1 MPRVLSRIKP
11 EGLFTCYYVNQYRAV
26 SLLLL
31 LAACSS
37 GLQAQKPAMV
47 SIIGASKLRLSDHVQ
62 YGAIVSGASGAAVV
76 WSVSGFVATPHDSLT
91 VDAAATDTAV
101 GPTLSAFYCYTDTPP
116 KGPGTD
122 VCTVKLASGSSSG
135 AVSVSL
141 TSSNAAVT
149 VPTTVT
155 LQANAAAIQFTA
167 NVSLVSAPQ
176 PATLTASIGSDSISV
191 ALKLSAATPTSAG
204 TFAYSGSPLLT
215 TLVPPAPLAAVSKD
229 LFGLTVMNLAPNS
242 IHYTPGMTPFPKSFS
257 VSILRLVDVEDW
269 ALIDTYEGQ
278 DNWSKLDNSI
288 AIARQ
293 NGVSDFDYGFGRV
306 PPWASTN
313 PAAPCT
319 GGEGPGTCAP
329 PNMAAFDAFV
339 KQVVQRYC
347 GVVKY
352 YEPWNEPNNPQFW
365 DGTDGQMLAIAQSVY
380 QIAKNPANCG
390 CTNGKC
396 SPNGGANPNQVLLP
410 SISGIAPADVEWL
423 DSYLAAAATPYPY
436 ADIAAFHGYVWK
448 GYPME
453 DIVPGVKLL
462 RQTLVKYG
470 LSGLPLWNTEAS
482 WELNS
487 NMDQDGQAS
496 WIMRYYAAQAALG
509 VSRFI
514 EFAYDHCTWGTLWS
528 SPLCTGSEVPAGQL
542 TEAGIAYGTIENWL
556 LGANLTHCEQYENGL
571 WACELQ
577 RAGNYDAWML
587 WSSTGTSIPVPIPA
601 NFGLNVYR
609 DWQDNV
615 TALPTEITV
624 GQMPIL
630 LENYDL

>member
-1 MPRVLSRIKP
+1 M
-11 EGLFTCYYVNQYRAV
+11 
-26 SLLLL
+26 
-31 LAACSS
+31 
-37 GLQAQKPAMV
+37 
-47 SIIGASKLRLSDHVQ
+47 
-62 YGAIVSGASGAAVV
+62 
-76 WSVSGFVATPHDSLT
+76 
-91 VDAAATDTAV
+91 TA
-101 GPTLSAFYCYTDTPP
+101 
-116 KGPGTD
+116 
-122 VCTVKLASGSSSG
+122 
-135 AVSVSL
+135 
-141 TSSNAAVT
+141 
-149 VPTTVT
+149 
-155 LQANAAAIQFTA
+155 
-167 NVSLVSAPQ
+167 
-176 PATLTASIGSDSISV
+176 
-191 ALKLSAATPTSAG
+191 
-204 TFAYSGSPLLT
+204 
-215 TLVPPAPLAAVSKD
+215 
-229 LFGLTVMNLAPNS
+229 
-242 IHYTPGMTPFPKSFS
+242 FPKSFS

-496 WIMRYYAAQAALG
+496 
-509 VSRFI
+509 
-514 EFAYDHCTWGTLWS
+514 
-528 SPLCTGSEVPAGQL
+528 
-542 TEAGIAYGTIENWL
+542 
-556 LGANLTHCEQYENGL
+556 
-571 WACELQ
+571 
-577 RAGNYDAWML
+577 
-587 WSSTGTSIPVPIPA
+587 
-601 NFGLNVYR
+601 
-609 DWQDNV
+609 
-615 TALPTEITV
+615 
-624 GQMPIL
+624 
-630 LENYDL
+630 